1 MGKKLK
7 KDFKERHKAS
17 LEREM
22 FHSKTD
28 TIPEESTV
36 SYEDFE
42 AQAAEHCANLVFQV
56 VQSL

>member
-22 FHSKTD
+22 FLQHS
-28 TIPEESTV
+28 
-36 SYEDFE
+36 
-42 AQAAEHCANLVFQV
+42 QV
-56 VQSL
+56 NGHTF